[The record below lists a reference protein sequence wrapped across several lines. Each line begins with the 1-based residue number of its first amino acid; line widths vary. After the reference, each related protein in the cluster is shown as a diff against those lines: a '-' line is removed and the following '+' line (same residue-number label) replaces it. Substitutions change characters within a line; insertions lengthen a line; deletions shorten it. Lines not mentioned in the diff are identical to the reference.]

1 MRMRGRPDMSLLL
14 DVVTGV
20 LLFLLLVPMI
30 WIALGSIKPE
40 SDIMAAN
47 PWPREITFEHY
58 VSVFGKEGFLI
69 ALRNSLVVGL
79 SVAAI
84 TTLLAAPAAYSLS
97 RFEYRGKNAVS
108 LLILGTQT
116 LPVIAVLVPIV
127 VIIRN
132 LGLTNTL
139 TALTFMHLALGLP
152 IAVWV
157 LKGYIDAIP
166 RDLEEAALMDGCGR
180 FGAMTRIMIPL
191 LQPGL
196 VAVGTFAF
204 VLSWGEYLLALSLVS
219 KSDVR
224 TLPLA
229 LQSLFDPYQFSW
241 GTVMAGGVIIAL
253 PAVVLFLIFRRQLVG
268 GLLAGGI
275 KG

>member
-1 MRMRGRPDMSLLL
+1 MRSDRMTNTLL
-14 DVVTGV
+14 DAITCV
-20 LLFLLLVPMI
+20 LLFLLLFPVI
-30 WIALGSIKPE
+30 WIFFGSIKPE
-40 SDIMAAN
+40 AAIMAAN
-47 PWPREITFEHY
+47 PWPSEITLSHY
-58 VSVFGKEGFLI
+58 VSVFNKEGFLI
-69 ALRNSLVVGL
+69 ALRNSLIVGL
-79 SVAAI
+79 TAAAI
-84 TTLLAAPAAYSLS
+84 TVALAAPAAYSLS
-97 RFEYRGKNAVS
+97 RFEYRGKSAVN

-116 LPVIAVLVPIV
+116 LPVVAVLVPIV
-127 VIIRN
+127 VIARN

-139 TALTFMHLALGLP
+139 TVLIFTHLALGLP

-157 LKGYIDAIP
+157 LKGYIDSIP
-166 RDLEEAALMDGCGR
+166 RDLEEAAQMDGCGL
-180 FGAMTRIMIPL
+180 FGAMIRVILPL

-219 KSDVR
+219 RSDVR

-241 GTVMAGGVIIAL
+241 GTVMAGGVVIAL
-253 PAVVLFLIFRRQLVG
+253 PAVVLFLVFRRQLVG

>member
-1 MRMRGRPDMSLLL
+1 MRGRPGMQLLL

-20 LLFLLLVPMI
+20 LLFLILVPML

-40 SDIMAAN
+40 ADIMSAN
-47 PWPREITFEHY
+47 PWPREITFQHY
-58 VSVFGKEGFLI
+58 VAVFHKEGFLV
-69 ALRNSLVVGL
+69 ALKNSLIVGL
-79 SVAAI
+79 TVAAI

-97 RFEYRGKNAVS
+97 RFEYRGKDAVS

-127 VIIRN
+127 VIVRN

-139 TALTFMHLALGLP
+139 TALTFTHLALGLP

-180 FGAMTRIMIPL
+180 FGAMTRIIIPL
-191 LQPGL
+191 IQPGL

-241 GTVMAGGVIIAL
+241 GTVMAGGVFIAL
-253 PAVVLFLIFRRQLVG
+253 PAVVLFLLFRRQLVG